1 VWLGLL
7 MAAVQVVERIV
18 TVQLPAAPAAQPL
31 PIRSTPSPGECSG
44 FVGHTTDDDP
54 LSDH

>member
-1 VWLGLL
+1 MWLGLL

-44 FVGHTTDDDP
+44 FVGYNG
-54 LSDH
+54 